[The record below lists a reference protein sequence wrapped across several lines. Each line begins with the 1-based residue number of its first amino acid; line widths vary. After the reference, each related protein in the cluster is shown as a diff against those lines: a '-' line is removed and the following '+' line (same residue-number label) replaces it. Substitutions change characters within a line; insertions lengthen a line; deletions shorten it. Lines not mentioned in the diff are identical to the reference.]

1 MAADSGVSF
10 ISYPRTNALPQAPSE
25 HAIGAFLRYLANR
38 AHVVLVAGIVDPDTR
53 IGIMRR
59 ADMRMLVY
67 EPTLSSISA
76 AVHCLAMLG
85 PDCTSTLV
93 QCHSRMHRS
102 ALSPA
107 QIRYAL
113 AERRPDVVVPFEP
126 ALHAAALG
134 DKAKRAAGKAYRAA
148 TRQLLERTTRSPAPG
163 AS

>member
-1 MAADSGVSF
+1 M
-10 ISYPRTNALPQAPSE
+10 
-25 HAIGAFLRYLANR
+25 
-38 AHVVLVAGIVDPDTR
+38 VLVTGVLDPDTR
-53 IGIMRR
+53 IEIMRG

-85 PDCTSTLV
+85 PDCASTLV
-93 QCHSRMHRS
+93 QCHSRMRRS

-113 AERRPDVVVPFEP
+113 AERRPDILVPFEP
-126 ALHAAALG
+126 ALHAAAVG
-134 DKAKRAAGKAYRAA
+134 DKGKGPPGKAWRAA